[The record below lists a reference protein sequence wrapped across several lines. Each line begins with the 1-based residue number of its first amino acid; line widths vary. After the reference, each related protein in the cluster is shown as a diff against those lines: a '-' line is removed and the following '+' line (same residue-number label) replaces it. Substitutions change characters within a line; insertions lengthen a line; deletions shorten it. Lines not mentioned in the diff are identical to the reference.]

1 MTIREKIEHLQMA
14 RDAVFR
20 AIYHLDAIGARKT
33 SDELGEITSRLAE
46 LETLT
51 NFELDMKEYWQEMGQ
66 PYEEDEE

>member
-33 SDELGEITSRLAE
+33 SDELVHLWLLDRNRMVQSNPRLLSGCTTRLWVEIVIPL
-46 LETLT
+46 
-51 NFELDMKEYWQEMGQ
+51 
-66 PYEEDEE
+66 